1 MKKKSQH
8 EQSGEKF
15 KWLQIEILVVFAV
28 IIMIVIFFLDYI
40 ILINSKR
47 AMEKNASNLISANSR
62 QIQLNINSYLE
73 RMETIPTL
81 LFSDESYYLYDATD
95 ETVEEYQKVKMEES
109 IQERIVDIGLM
120 ENYSDFGIVYSN
132 EDTVGWISHGTEDI
146 FPEGG
151 MYETFSGYVSDNKK
165 ADGWCFDVNGC
176 TDRIYYIKRLN
187 PNAVLES
194 ATYTRELSQV
204 FVYPEELEGMTIRLV
219 DENDEIIYSSDDTE
233 IGQALPSEISD
244 ELMKSGDDKSGAPG
258 EYDKSIISAKYIIN
272 TNECSNGWKV
282 ICSVPTEIILR
293 DNNSMRSF
301 ILKVSLGVA
310 VFFVLAGLALILKI
324 YRPMGDVV
332 ESLQKSAEFDKL
344 SGVMN
349 KAAFQDEVEVKL
361 SAKNEND
368 ISILVMIDVDNFK
381 QVNDKLGHSHGD
393 QVIIRTGEILKK
405 VFNADTIIGRLGGD
419 EFASYSEVKISD
431 NETDEKEYRESR
443 EGMIAIAR
451 EQLVKLRTEFDREFK
466 EEKSKCSISL
476 STGVYITDKYSGAK
490 ENFKLI
496 YDKADKAL
504 YNSKRTGKSK
514 DTVYEEE

>member
-1 MKKKSQH
+1 MKKESQH

-81 LFSDESYYLYDATD
+81 LFSNESYYLYDATD

-194 ATYTRELSQV
+194 AT
-204 FVYPEELEGMTIRLV
+204 
-219 DENDEIIYSSDDTE
+219 
-233 IGQALPSEISD
+233 
-244 ELMKSGDDKSGAPG
+244 
-258 EYDKSIISAKYIIN
+258 
-272 TNECSNGWKV
+272 
-282 ICSVPTEIILR
+282 
-293 DNNSMRSF
+293 
-301 ILKVSLGVA
+301 
-310 VFFVLAGLALILKI
+310 
-324 YRPMGDVV
+324 
-332 ESLQKSAEFDKL
+332 
-344 SGVMN
+344 
-349 KAAFQDEVEVKL
+349 
-361 SAKNEND
+361 
-368 ISILVMIDVDNFK
+368 
-381 QVNDKLGHSHGD
+381 
-393 QVIIRTGEILKK
+393 
-405 VFNADTIIGRLGGD
+405 
-419 EFASYSEVKISD
+419 
-431 NETDEKEYRESR
+431 
-443 EGMIAIAR
+443 
-451 EQLVKLRTEFDREFK
+451 
-466 EEKSKCSISL
+466 
-476 STGVYITDKYSGAK
+476 
-490 ENFKLI
+490 
-496 YDKADKAL
+496 
-504 YNSKRTGKSK
+504 
-514 DTVYEEE
+514 